1 MNFVNGFSILIGKPS
16 TLTAGLRMYKAI
28 QTTLIAM
35 LIIGVFVG
43 RGFTMLRAGR
53 DKIMRKSG
61 QDEKR
66 LKLLPVLEKM
76 NSVFYK
82 KGSFKRAKTRKY
94 ERGKV

>member
-1 MNFVNGFSILIGKPS
+1 MH
-16 TLTAGLRMYKAI
+16 KAI

-43 RGFTMLRAGR
+43 RSFTFFKAGR
-53 DKIMRKSG
+53 DEIMGKDG
-61 QDEKR
+61 QYEKR
-66 LKLLPVLEKM
+66 LRLIPVLEKM
-76 NSVFYK
+76 NSAYYK